1 MRRHAFTL
9 IEMLVAMAILGVVM
23 GVVSQYLVRQNELTR
38 QAQAKSEVQDKVRTI
53 MQLITQDLQLA
64 GASQYVSGNGATSN
78 LLSCPG
84 TGCLSGSSSD
94 VKDSLDLSY
103 VTSLRTASEACRRV
117 SYTFSGSTLQRV
129 ETTCGSPLPTPVEL
143 ASNILAVDVQYVC
156 SNGNKLNNYPDTTNC
171 DPKYA
176 YPRSARVSVVGRS
189 DAPYPSTSSSTYRTL
204 TGEVTCPS
212 GFVCYAMEQ
221 EVLLPN
227 FKNQ

>member
-1 MRRHAFTL
+1 MRKQAFTI
-9 IEMLVAMAILGVVM
+9 IEMLVAMAILGIVIGLVA
-23 GVVSQYLVRQNELTR
+23 QYFVRQNELTR
-38 QAQAKSEVQDKVRTI
+38 QAQAKSEVQDKVRTV

-64 GASQYVSGNGATSN
+64 GASQYVDSSGTTSN

-84 TGCLSGSSSD
+84 GGCLSGSSSGL
-94 VKDSLDLSY
+94 KDSLELSY
-103 VTSLRTASEACRRV
+103 VTSLRPAGEACRRV
-117 SYTFSGSTLQRV
+117 SYTFSGNTLQRV
-129 ETTCGSPLPTPVEL
+129 EATCGSALPDPVEL
-143 ASNILAVDVQYVC
+143 ASNILALDIQYVC
-156 SNGNKLNNYPDTTNC
+156 SNGNRLDNYPDTTNC

-189 DAPYPSTSSSTYRTL
+189 DAPYPGTSTGTYTTL
-204 TGEVTCPS
+204 TGTLTCPT

>member
-23 GVVSQYLVRQNELTR
+23 GLVAQYLVRQNELTR
-38 QAQAKSEVQDKVRTI
+38 QAQAKSEVQDKVRTV

-64 GASQYVSGNGATSN
+64 GASQYVSSSGATSN

-84 TGCLSGSSSD
+84 TGCLSGNSSD

-103 VTSLRTASEACRRV
+103 VTSLRTAGEACRRV
-117 SYTFSGSTLQRV
+117 SYTFSGS
-129 ETTCGSPLPTPVEL
+129 GSPLPTPVEL
-143 ASNILAVDVQYVC
+143 ASNILAVDIQYVC
-156 SNGNKLNNYPDTTNC
+156 SNGNKLNNYPDTSNC

-189 DAPYPSTSSSTYRTL
+189 DASYPSTTSSTYKTL